1 MCLSIPGKVI
11 GVKNNLADIDIAGN
25 IYQAGTQLVED
36 INIGD
41 MVLIHSGFIIQK
53 MSIEEAEET
62 ENLLREILNSE
73 DQQADNE

>member
-11 GVKNNLADIDIAGN
+11 GIKNNLADIDIAGN

-36 INIGD
+36 ISLGD

-62 ENLLREILNSE
+62 ENLLREILNLE
-73 DQQADNE
+73 DEQAENE